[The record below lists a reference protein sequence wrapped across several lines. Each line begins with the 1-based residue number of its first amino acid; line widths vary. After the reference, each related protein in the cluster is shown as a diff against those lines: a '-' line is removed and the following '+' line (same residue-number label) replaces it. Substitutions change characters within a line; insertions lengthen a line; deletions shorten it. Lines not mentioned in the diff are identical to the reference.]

1 MNAISNLL
9 EGRKT
14 YIGLVIALIGVLGLN
29 KYVAEAELAELLN
42 KTLEVV
48 GLAMAMYGRYKAK
61 P

>member
-14 YIGLVIALIGVLGLN
+14 YIGLVIALVGVLGLN